1 MAIPLEDNFADII
14 GKAQRGL
21 GLSDSEVAK
30 RARVDASALR
40 KLRGGQFDE
49 LALFRVAPVLGLGGR
64 ALCDLAQEQYQPAV
78 REIDGLAMFT
88 TPFHDMRVNAF
99 LLWDPRCREAV
110 AFDTGADC
118 SGMLARIRKEDLIVK
133 LILLTHAHPD
143 HIADLAKL
151 VKATGASVHISSRE
165 STSGAEPIKEGEEFE
180 VGRLKIQALLTWGH
194 SRGGMTFFVTGLSQ
208 PVAIVGDSIFAG
220 SMGGGNVSYKD
231 AVKNNL
237 EKILTLPDETIICPG
252 HGPLTTV
259 GEEKEHNPFFA
270 GHVTFG
276 TT

>member
-1 MAIPLEDNFADII
+1 MSIPLEDNFADII

-30 RARVDASALR
+30 RARLDAGALR
-40 KLRGGQFDE
+40 KLRSGQFDE

-64 ALCDLAQEQYQPAV
+64 ALCDLAQEQYQPVA
-78 REIDGLAMFT
+78 REIDGLAMFN

-99 LLWDPRCREAV
+99 LVWDPKSRDAV
-110 AFDTGADC
+110 VFDSGADC
-118 SGMLARIRKEDLIVK
+118 GGMLACIKKENLTVK

-143 HIADLAKL
+143 HVADLARL
-151 VKATGASVHISSRE
+151 AKAASAPVYISSRE
-165 STSGAEPIKEGEEFE
+165 SAPGAEAINEGKRFE
-180 VGRLKIQALLTWGH
+180 VGDLKIESLLTWGH
-194 SRGGMTFFVTGLSQ
+194 SRGGMTFFVTGLSR
-208 PVAIVGDSIFAG
+208 PLAIVGDSIFAG

-231 AVKNNL
+231 AVQNNL

-252 HGPLTTV
+252 HGPLTSV

-270 GHVTFG
+270 ARIGARE
-276 TT
+276 